1 MKITTLKPLLFLTLG
16 ITLFTSCLKDDGEYI
31 TPPVAAF
38 TMINGYVEEPG
49 VIYRVHQ
56 NGYNDPLFRLNYK
69 SYLKNT
75 LLYAGSRQLSIYS
88 GVNNA
93 KIVDTVYTFK
103 DSTSY
108 SGFVYGLP
116 GDAKFI
122 VSEDKSIADLGDN
135 AGLRFFHLAD
145 GVDDVNI
152 TIGNETSPVFTRTE
166 QQDSTNIATNQVFVA
181 KASGSTTIV
190 AKNAAGT
197 EIARRENYDLKPGRY
212 YSIILIGDA
221 TSTELPLYIG
231 LIEY

>member
-1 MKITTLKPLLFLTLG
+1 MKIITLKPLLFLTLG
-16 ITLFTSCLKDDGEYI
+16 ITLFTSCLKDDGDYI

-49 VIYRVHQ
+49 VIYRIHQ
-56 NGYNDPLFRLNYK
+56 NGYQDPLFRLNYK

-75 LLYAGSRQLSIYS
+75 LLYAGTRQLSIYS
-88 GVNNA
+88 GGNNA
-93 KIVDTVYTFK
+93 KIVDTVYAFK

-116 GDAKFI
+116 GDAKF
-122 VSEDKSIADLGDN
+122 VVTEDKSLADLGDN
-135 AGLRFFHLAD
+135 AGLRFFHLAE
-145 GVDDVNI
+145 GVDEVSI
-152 TIGNETSPVFTRTE
+152 SLGSETTASFTRSE
-166 QQDSTNIATNQVFVA
+166 QQDSTTIAANQVFVA

-221 TSTELPLYIG
+221 ANTKLPLYIG